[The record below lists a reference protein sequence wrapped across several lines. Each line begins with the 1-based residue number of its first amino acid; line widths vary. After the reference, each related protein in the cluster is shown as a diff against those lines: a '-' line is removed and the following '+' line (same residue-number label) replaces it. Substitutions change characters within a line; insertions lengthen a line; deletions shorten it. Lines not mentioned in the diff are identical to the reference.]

1 MHAGTCTE
9 GDLRL
14 VGGSNDFE
22 GRVEV
27 CSGTGEWGTVCD
39 DFWSDNDAI
48 VVCRQLGFNANGKN
62 YKMDASNEHLN
73 SVQYLTAWFI
83 ICSRDFHS
91 PLSLAYMYISMKG
104 LIVMLAS
111 LLVIRCNC
119 FQFRLLWSG
128 NRRNSHR

>member
-1 MHAGTCTE
+1 MKNAPMHAGTCTE

-48 VVCRQLGFNANGKN
+48 VVCRQLGFNANSKN
-62 YKMDASNEHLN
+62 YKMDASIYE
-73 SVQYLTAWFI
+73 YLYMHVHDCMVHKKE
-83 ICSRDFHS
+83 ICVIVT
-91 PLSLAYMYISMKG
+91 LAC
-104 LIVMLAS
+104 L

-119 FQFRLLWSG
+119 FQ
-128 NRRNSHR
+128 